1 MATIN
6 KNLFFYSDGTVWQI
20 VGYTPMTWNDNG
32 ERTGGIPIFEKIAQ
46 LNSCKHFTNVTIVRT
61 K

>member
-32 ERTGGIPIFEKIAQ
+32 ERTGGIPIFEKIA
-46 LNSCKHFTNVTIVRT
+46 
-61 K
+61 